1 MRAIFPRRSISLKG
15 LTIKMK
21 RQIYLDNA
29 ATTKI
34 RPEAMAEY
42 VRVSENLWGNPSS
55 LHSLGNDAEHVISA
69 AKQTILNTLGAK
81 DSDIIFTA
89 SGTEANNIAIIG
101 RALSK
106 ERYKKGAKII
116 TTHGEHASV
125 SMPLLELEKQGF
137 KVATL
142 STKGGKIDM
151 DELARELTKD
161 VILVSVM
168 MVNNETGAVYNI
180 PAIARAVRAKCPE
193 AILHVDATQGYMKI
207 PFTKAGIGADLITIS
222 SHKIEGPKG
231 VGALIVGKD
240 VLKTRGLAP
249 IVHGGGQELGLRSGT
264 ENVPGVAAFAE
275 AARLAHSEL
284 SERIKKMSTLRDRLV
299 EKISTDERLSEISL
313 TLPENHAPHILNL
326 TLPAIK
332 SETMLHYLS
341 SEGIF
346 VSSGS
351 ACSSNGG
358 HVSSALTAYGRSS
371 EDADSSIRVS
381 FSASNTEDDV
391 DALCEALT
399 KGLEKLARI
408 KR

>member
-1 MRAIFPRRSISLKG
+1 
-15 LTIKMK
+15 MK
-21 RQIYLDNA
+21 KQIYLDNA

-34 RPEAMAEY
+34 RPESMAEY
-42 VRVSENLWGNPSS
+42 VRVSEKLWGNPSS
-55 LHSLGNDAEHVISA
+55 LHSLGNDAEHVLTA
-69 AKQTILNTLGAK
+69 AKQTILYTLGAK
-81 DSDIIFTA
+81 DAEIVFTA

-116 TTHGEHASV
+116 TTLGEHASV
-125 SMPLLELEKQGF
+125 YAPIDELKKLGF
-137 KVATL
+137 KVSAI
-142 STKGGKIDM
+142 STKNGKIDIP
-151 DELARELTKD
+151 ELLFELTPD
-161 VILVSVM
+161 VILVSIM

-180 PAIARAVRAKCPE
+180 PTIARAIKQKCPE

-231 VGALIVGKD
+231 VGALVIDKD
-240 VLKTRGLAP
+240 VLKKRGLAP
-249 IVHGGGQELGLRSGT
+249 IVHGGGQGLGLRSGT

-284 SERIKKMSTLRDRLV
+284 KDRIDRMNSLRDRLI
-299 EKISTDERLSEISL
+299 ERITTDVALSEISL

-326 TLPAIK
+326 TLPSIK

-381 FSASNTEDDV
+381 FSASNTEEDV
-391 DALCEALT
+391 DALCEALAR
-399 KGLEKLARI
+399 GLEKLARI

>member
-1 MRAIFPRRSISLKG
+1 
-15 LTIKMK
+15 MK

-42 VRVSENLWGNPSS
+42 VRISESVWGNPSS
-55 LHSLGNDAEHVISA
+55 LHTLGSDAERILSA

-81 DSDIIFTA
+81 ESEIVFTA
-89 SGTEANNIAIIG
+89 SGTEANNLAIIG

-106 ERYKKGAKII
+106 ERYKNGAKII
-116 TTHGEHASV
+116 TTLGEHASV
-125 SMPLLELEKQGF
+125 SAPLEMLGKDGF
-137 KVATL
+137 KIATL
-142 STKGGKIDM
+142 STKNGKIDM
-151 DELARELTKD
+151 DELSRELTKD

-168 MVNNETGAVYNI
+168 MVNNETGVVYNI
-180 PAIARAVRAKCPE
+180 PAIARAMRAKCPE

-207 PFTKAGIGADLITIS
+207 PFTKAGIGADLITVS

-231 VGALIVGKD
+231 VGALVIGKD
-240 VLKTRGLAP
+240 VIKKRGLAP
-249 IVHGGGQELGLRSGT
+249 IVFGGGQELGLRSGT
-264 ENVPGVAAFAE
+264 ENVPGIAAFAE

-284 SERIKKMSTLRDRLV
+284 SERIKRTEALRARLVDRL
-299 EKISTDERLSEISL
+299 STDERLKEISP
-313 TLPENHAPHILNL
+313 TLPEHHAPHILNI
-326 TLPAIK
+326 TVPNIK

-358 HVSSALTAYGRSS
+358 HLSSALTAYGRSG
-371 EDADSSIRVS
+371 EDADSSVRIS
-381 FSASNTEDDV
+381 FSPSNTEEDV
-391 DALCEALT
+391 DALVEALAS
-399 KGLEKLARI
+399 GLARLAKI